1 MCPVLLRFLD
11 LSFPSFLKPSDYRA
25 LLPNTTNA
33 MANKAPSLTRLVFHT
48 APRTIQRVPRR
59 RFSAAAKRCTDGV
72 YSELTAMRIRTPFI
86 EAFKKQ
92 QENKLAKPISTDNF
106 ERDLS
111 PKRMSD
117 SFHRVILPL
126 ARDPW
131 LLDSYINSSGHIRLG
146 TIFMDLDA
154 LAGVVAYK
162 HTGDTVM
169 TVTAAVDRITI
180 AHPLNE
186 ICDLEL
192 SGQVTFATGRSSM
205 EISLQVATAP
215 KEGESAKE
223 SDVLMTCAF
232 TMVSLDPATKKPVNI
247 SPLLTET
254 QEEKLL
260 FQKGEENYNLKK
272 VESKKALLKQT
283 PNDEESDLIHALWL
297 QQLDYHDPNTESRK
311 PDNALWMESTRI
323 QSVQIM
329 QPQYRNRHNFMIFGG
344 FLLKSTFELAF
355 TCASAISHSRPSFIA
370 LDPST
375 FENPVPVGS
384 VLYLTATVAYSDL
397 PLVLSGNTKASP
409 KGSTR
414 IQVRVDSKIQNIEH
428 GETKP
433 AGQFNYTFEVPKDI
447 KIVPESYSQFMMYL
461 DARRRVNRTNAS
473 LKPGGCN
480 KESIME

>member
-1 MCPVLLRFLD
+1 MASASRYSSRLL
-11 LSFPSFLKPSDYRA
+11 SAAVKS
-25 LLPNTTNA
+25 
-33 MANKAPSLTRLVFHT
+33 
-48 APRTIQRVPRR
+48 APRNHVGARYFSSACRR
-59 RFSAAAKRCTDGV
+59 GTDGV
-72 YSELTAMRIRTPFI
+72 YQELTAMRTRTPFI
-86 EAFKKQ
+86 DAFRKQ
-92 QENKLAKPISTDNF
+92 QENKLAKPVSADKV

-111 PKRMSD
+111 PKYMSD
-117 SFHRVILPL
+117 SFHKVILPL

-162 HTGDTVM
+162 HTGDSVM

-180 AHPLNE
+180 ARPLSE

-215 KEGESAKE
+215 KEGEHVKE
-223 SDVLMTCAF
+223 SDILMTCAF
-232 TMVSLDPATKKPVNI
+232 TMVSLDPATKKPVKI
-247 SPLLTET
+247 SPLTTET
-254 QEEKLL
+254 PEEKRL
-260 FQKGEENYNLKK
+260 FQIGEENYNLKK
-272 VESKKALLKQT
+272 AESQRALRKQT

-297 QQLDYHDPNTESRK
+297 QQLDYHDPNTATRK
-311 PDNALWMESTRI
+311 PDNALWMESTQI
-323 QSVQIM
+323 QTVQIM

-384 VLYLTATVAYSDL
+384 VLYLTATVAYTDS
-397 PLVLSGNTKASP
+397 PLVLSGDKKASP
-409 KGSTR
+409 EGSTR
-414 IQVRVDSKIQNIEH
+414 IQVRVDSKVRNIEH

-433 AGQFNYTFEVPKDI
+433 TGQFNYTFEVPKDI
-447 KIVPESYSQFMMYL
+447 KIIPQTYSQFMMYL
-461 DARRRVNRTNAS
+461 DARRRVNRTNSS
-473 LKPGGCN
+473 LEQKQN
-480 KESIME
+480 KEESVME